1 MDCARFQQHPE
12 AAIMFSIR
20 RFWRAR
26 SAYFV
31 RGQFSHSLCAGR
43 SFCSNG
49 SVVCAAISSSGD
61 ISPVPPAAGGA
72 VVGPLR
78 IGEVDVATMTI
89 NTSGGA
95 SPLTN
100 TNSVLIGETETG
112 IGIVNMSGF
121 GSDWTLTSSSAD
133 MTIGILRRRFGKPV
147 EPRLSERL
155 RRFISRR
162 PAEFVRRNLDLR
174 IRDDLRRR
182 Q

>member
-1 MDCARFQQHPE
+1 
-12 AAIMFSIR
+12 MFHAYHLWLRNRYTTIHSAPVIALCGFVVLFNVSIV
-20 RFWRAR
+20 
-26 SAYFV
+26 S
-31 RGQFSHSLCAGR
+31 
-43 SFCSNG
+43 
-49 SVVCAAISSSGD
+49 AAISSSGD
-61 ISPVPPAAGGA
+61 ISPVPPPAGGA

-100 TNSVLIGETETG
+100 TNSVLIGETATG

-133 MTIGILRRRFGKPV
+133 MSIGIFGAGSV
-147 EPRLSERL
+147 NLSNLAFVSVFDDLFLAAQLNSLGE
-155 RRFISRR
+155 ISISG
-162 PAEFVRRNLDLR
+162 FGH
-174 IRDDLRRR
+174 DLRRR